1 MIEGGIHV
9 TKSSRRRPSSLAK
22 NPYGLLD
29 GQIVTVNEVERGL
42 ACNCVCP
49 ACGHPLEAH
58 KGKVRVSPYFSHYR
72 GAECGAAYE
81 TALHLLAKDV
91 LEKERRLLLPEL
103 KVTSDRSIVRVGTFA
118 ETETIVKPWYRMK
131 FDEVFVEKSLGDII
145 PDVCLTKSGRNLFV
159 EIRVTHKVDDA
170 KLAKIRERNIATIE
184 YDFSAAS
191 RILTRE
197 DIRRVLIETYVA
209 RGLGRGAWLYHPKQQ
224 ETIDRLTA
232 IYREKYLQPVANDQQ
247 RAPKRNERQKTL
259 FDD

>member
-1 MIEGGIHV
+1 M
-9 TKSSRRRPSSLAK
+9 AK

-58 KGKVRVSPYFSHYR
+58 KGAARDPYFSHYR

-103 KVTSDRSIVRVGTFA
+103 KVTSDLSIARAGTIA
-118 ETETIVKPWYRMK
+118 ETEIIVKPWNRME

-145 PDVCLTKSGRNLFV
+145 PDVRLTKSGRNLFV

-170 KLAKIRERNIATIE
+170 KLAKIRERNVATIE

-191 RILTRE
+191 RILTRK
-197 DIRRVLIETYVA
+197 DIRHVLIETYVA
-209 RGLGRGAWLYHPKQQ
+209 RGLGRGAWIYHPKQQ

-232 IYREKYLQPVANDQQ
+232 VYREKYLQPAANDQQ
-247 RAPKRNERQKTL
+247 RAKRNERQKTL
-259 FDD
+259 FDN